1 MNQILVLEDDENLRE
16 LLVDVLDS
24 LDYQVQ
30 GAECAE
36 VALHLAEEIVFDL
49 VISDIRMAG
58 QTDGLGALEH
68 MKRKRPRLS
77 CIVMTGYADEIA
89 PLRALQIRVDDY
101 LYKPF
106 DVQDIVAAIE
116 RVKKSAEQNRWYRRA
131 MDRLLGAGTDQRLQE
146 LQQAREACWKAFF
159 VAVRSGALYAETA
172 LDTWDRLEALDVSYM
187 AALRSPASL
196 TPKAIQSARDAY
208 ESCQLRMAQRSA
220 SGAFVA
226 AAPRAADKVDRA
238 TFKRFL
244 ERLKA
249 GSVTAEELGLA
260 VGLRRTTPERLDEEH
275 RALRQRMWN

>member
-16 LLVDVLDS
+16 LLVDVLDG
-24 LDYQVQ
+24 LDYQAS

-58 QTDGLGALEH
+58 PTDGLGALEEL
-68 MKRKRPRLS
+68 KRKRPQLA
-77 CIVMTGYADEIA
+77 CIVMTGYADELA

-106 DVQDIVAAIE
+106 DVQDIVAAIG

-131 MDRLLGAGTDQRLQE
+131 LGKLMGNTPDQQLADLQTT
-146 LQQAREACWKAFF
+146 REECLKSFF

-172 LDTWDRLEALDVSYM
+172 LDAWDRLEGLEAGYM
-187 AALRSPASL
+187 AGMRSPQSL
-196 TPKAIQSARDAY
+196 NAAGAREAY
-208 ESCQLRMAQRSA
+208 RTWQAQLSQRA
-220 SGAFVA
+220 AKGAFVTA
-226 AAPRAADKVDRA
+226 EQRSADKVDRA

-244 ERLKA
+244 ERLKS
-249 GSVTAEELGLA
+249 GSITAEELALA
-260 VGLRRTTPERLDEEH
+260 VGLRRMPPDRLPQEH
-275 RALRQRMWN
+275 QDLKRRLWN